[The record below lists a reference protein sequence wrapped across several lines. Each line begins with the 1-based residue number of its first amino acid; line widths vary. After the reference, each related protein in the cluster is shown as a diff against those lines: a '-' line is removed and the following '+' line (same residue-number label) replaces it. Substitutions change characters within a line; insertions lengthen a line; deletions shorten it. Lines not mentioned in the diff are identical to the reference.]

1 MQDDVFGPVIG
12 AEYARLEATR
22 PCRAASGPLDD
33 GEMLQIWE
41 FVDHKELL
49 DELGYEFCNDGYLG
63 RNGGVLAK
71 IRDYLIREPD
81 AAAGYFEHVWEA
93 YYNEGFSRGGL
104 ELIAESSEA
113 WLAGQG

>member
-22 PCRAASGPLDD
+22 PRRAACGPLDD
-33 GEMLQIWE
+33 GEMLRIWE
-41 FVDHKELL
+41 FVEHKELL
-49 DELGYEFCNDGYLG
+49 DELSYEFCNDGYLG

-81 AAAGYFEHVWEA
+81 AAAGYFEYVWEA

-113 WLAGQG
+113 WLADQG

>member
-22 PCRAASGPLDD
+22 PRRAACGPLDD
-33 GEMLQIWE
+33 GEMLRIWE
-41 FVDHKELL
+41 FVEHKELL
-49 DELGYEFCNDGYLG
+49 DELSYEFCNDGYLG

-81 AAAGYFEHVWEA
+81 AAAGYFEYVWEA

-113 WLAGQG
+113 WFAAQG

>member
-22 PCRAASGPLDD
+22 PRRAACGPLDD
-33 GEMLQIWE
+33 GEMLRIWE
-41 FVDHKELL
+41 FVEHKELL
-49 DELGYEFCNDGYLG
+49 DELSYEFCNDGYLG

-81 AAAGYFEHVWEA
+81 AAEGYFEYVWEA
-93 YYNEGFSRGGL
+93 YCDEGFSRGGL

-113 WLAGQG
+113 WLAAQG